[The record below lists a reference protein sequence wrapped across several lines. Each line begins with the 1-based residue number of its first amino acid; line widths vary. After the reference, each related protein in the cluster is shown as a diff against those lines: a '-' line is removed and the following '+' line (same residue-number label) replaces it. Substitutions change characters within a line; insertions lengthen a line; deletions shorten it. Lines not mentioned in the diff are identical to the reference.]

1 MVPYATC
8 LFLPQIVRQPIELEP
23 SGERMLRH
31 SGGAFKMAWLG
42 GEKARGGPYGP
53 P

>member
-1 MVPYATC
+1 MVPYAP
-8 LFLPQIVRQPIELEP
+8 LPFSSQIVRQPIELEP

-42 GEKARGGPYGP
+42 GEQARGGP
-53 P
+53 